1 MILNYGDGEASC
13 EPLGLQGDPTSQS
26 KGKSFVN
33 IQWKYWSW
41 SWSSHTWPPDV
52 NNWLIG
58 RDPDAGKSWR
68 QQDKGMTEDVMVGW
82 HDQLDGY
89 EFEQAPGVGDGTRKP
104 GMLPSVASQR
114 VRHDWALNWTETDIK
129 RLAKKEWGGILSAPF
144 WCLCQKLPLCF
155 LYFNKAL
162 LHKTCKG
169 SSLVSDPRLQCSP
182 QKVTDPGV
190 ALGSRQQTLRNNEWG
205 SGWNWGACRT
215 ECGHEIGALLLVCS

>member
-1 MILNYGDGEASC
+1 MVMEKPLVNPLDCKEIQPANPRGNHLWIFSGSTDPEAEAPILGHLMWITDSLEETLMLGKAEGSRTRGWQRMWWLDGTTNSMDMS
-13 EPLGLQGDPTSQS
+13 LSKLQELVMGQGSLACCRPWRH
-26 KGKSFVN
+26 KGS
-33 IQWKYWSW
+33 
-41 SWSSHTWPPDV
+41 D
-52 NNWLIG
+52 
-58 RDPDAGKSWR
+58 
-68 QQDKGMTEDVMVGW
+68 MTE
-82 HDQLDGY
+82 H
-89 EFEQAPGVGDGTRKP
+89 
-104 GMLPSVASQR
+104 
-114 VRHDWALNWTETDIK
+114 WTETDIK